1 MMDHLR
7 LVGGAIIRISFPVL
21 AVGFVMLVSAP
32 KFVEKFGGYI
42 EDVLNVPPRIAGA
55 IALSFFSLGA
65 LGAVLGISETDD
77 D

>member
-1 MMDHLR
+1 
-7 LVGGAIIRISFPVL
+7 
-21 AVGFVMLVSAP
+21 MLVSAP

-65 LGAVLGISETDD
+65 LGALGAVLGISETDD

>member
-1 MMDHLR
+1 
-7 LVGGAIIRISFPVL
+7 
-21 AVGFVMLVSAP
+21 MLVSAP